1 MHKRRAMVN
10 QLTIPVITDGQPA
23 MDIGGGAGSKRPETL
38 KGFDVPSFNFLFF
51 DITLFSIKSFSI

>member
-23 MDIGGGAGSKRPETL
+23 MDIGGAGSKRPETL
-38 KGFDVPSFNFLFF
+38 KCFDVASFNILFF
-51 DITLFSIKSFSI
+51 DITLFSIKCFSI